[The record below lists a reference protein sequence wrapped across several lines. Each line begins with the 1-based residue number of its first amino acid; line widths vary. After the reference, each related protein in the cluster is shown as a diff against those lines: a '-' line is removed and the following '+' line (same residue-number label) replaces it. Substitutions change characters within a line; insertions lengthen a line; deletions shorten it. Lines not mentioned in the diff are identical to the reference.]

1 MSQVTWSPDAEKRTM
16 GSYTSYD
23 FVTASSI
30 EFITSFGWL
39 GLAGA
44 LIYFIMRGGRE
55 NDRSQE

>member
-1 MSQVTWSPDAEKRTM
+1 M